1 MILVTVGPG
10 LITRRR
16 KLSLLSNLRF
26 NLKSRHSSLKGMI
39 ETLFYV
45 GVAVVT
51 ERAMTDPTNDGAIA
65 GGIVAASLAVTLV
78 LVLIIIFLCRRYD
91 HAHLTHLIIILQF
104 PNKYRELVKFLN
116 RCHV

>member
-1 MILVTVGPG
+1 
-10 LITRRR
+10 
-16 KLSLLSNLRF
+16 
-26 NLKSRHSSLKGMI
+26 MI

-78 LVLIIIFLCRRYD
+78 LVLIIIFSVEGMPMR
-91 HAHLTHLIIILQF
+91 T
-104 PNKYRELVKFLN
+104 
-116 RCHV
+116 

>member
-1 MILVTVGPG
+1 
-10 LITRRR
+10 
-16 KLSLLSNLRF
+16 
-26 NLKSRHSSLKGMI
+26 MI

-78 LVLIIIFLCRRYD
+78 LVLIIIFLCRRYA
-91 HAHLTHLIIILQF
+91 HADLTHLIIIPKSCNSRTNIENWLSYSIGAMCNINYPFYTQGQRF
-104 PNKYRELVKFLN
+104 PDPRLRHHSL
-116 RCHV
+116 RG